1 MILTNWH
8 VVKDAETLGIWTKS
22 DDPDFLKNEDY
33 YVGKILKQDK
43 ESDLAILQVSGL
55 PNNIVPI
62 SIGSVSDIEEGD
74 EVLLLDILRALLG
87 HLRLE

>member
-1 MILTNWH
+1 MTQI
-8 VVKDAETLGIWTKS
+8 
-22 DDPDFLKNEDY
+22 LKNEDY

-74 EVLLLDILRALLG
+74 EVFAIGHPEALLG